1 MEALDYW
8 RLCDELTV
16 LQAALLV
23 AGVDPTTHEFVEKWN
38 AEDRPLGFDAA
49 KHAITNALRRGAI
62 SGRVIEHC
70 EHDSF
75 GNPSG
80 VIPDTVDPA
89 ASRVEL
95 ESLRAWLRSRGL
107 KTGFFFPGND
117 DRPDYLD
124 RTHPRF
130 APKLA
135 AAVQAWMAVQEIA
148 EASGKSPK
156 QTLVKWLR
164 ENAAAVGLT
173 DEEGVVNET
182 GVEEVAKV
190 ANWQLT
196 GGAPKTPG
204 N

>member
-16 LQAALLV
+16 FQAALLV
-23 AGVDPTTHEFVEKWN
+23 VGVDPTMHETVEKWV
-38 AEDRPLGFDAA
+38 ASDRPLGFDAA
-49 KHAITNALRRGAI
+49 KHAITNALRCGDI
-62 SGRVIEHC
+62 TGKTIEIA
-70 EHDSF
+70 EYDSF
-75 GNPSG
+75 GNQNG
-80 VIPDTVDPA
+80 IIPDSVDPA
-89 ASRVEL
+89 ASRVEV

-117 DRPDYLD
+117 DRPYYLD
-124 RTHPRF
+124 RSHPRF

-135 AAVQAWMAVQEIA
+135 AAVQAWMAVQDIA
-148 EASGKSPK
+148 ESSGRSPK

-164 ENAAAVGLT
+164 ENAATVGLT
-173 DEEGVVNET
+173 DEEGRVNET

-204 N
+204 D